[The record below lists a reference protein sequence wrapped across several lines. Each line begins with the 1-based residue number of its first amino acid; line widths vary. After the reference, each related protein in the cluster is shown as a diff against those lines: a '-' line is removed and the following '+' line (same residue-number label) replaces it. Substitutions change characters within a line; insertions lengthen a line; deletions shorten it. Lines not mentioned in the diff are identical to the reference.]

1 MEKVKKYTSK
11 GERLDEFS
19 MVFYNNLLSL
29 YVVFSC
35 SSFTM
40 RDSDIVV

>member
-29 YVVFSC
+29 YVVFF

-40 RDSDIVV
+40 RGSDIVV